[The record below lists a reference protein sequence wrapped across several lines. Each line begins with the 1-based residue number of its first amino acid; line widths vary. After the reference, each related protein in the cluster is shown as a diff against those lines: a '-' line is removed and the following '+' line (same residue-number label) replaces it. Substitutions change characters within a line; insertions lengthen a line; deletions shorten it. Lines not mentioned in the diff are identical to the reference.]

1 MRRSCILGWVA
12 CLALP
17 LVTGCAG
24 GPSVASSESAGVIR
38 AQSPGYQYGHVSLGS
53 QGPGMEHGNAV
64 IILPD
69 QAYGD
74 DGDCDEECDDDGHK
88 LKRHKYRYT
97 YYPPQGLCYP
107 PPNMPTPI
115 VQYPYYTVRGP
126 TDFFMK

>member
-1 MRRSCILGWVA
+1 MSRSCVLGWMA

-38 AQSPGYQYGHVSLGS
+38 AQSPSIQHGHVHLGS
-53 QGPGMEHGNAV
+53 QAPSLQDHGNAV
-64 IILPD
+64 VILPD
-69 QAYGD
+69 EAYGNSCD
-74 DGDCDEECDDDGHK
+74 DECDEDGNK

-97 YYPPQGLCYP
+97 YYPPQNLCYP